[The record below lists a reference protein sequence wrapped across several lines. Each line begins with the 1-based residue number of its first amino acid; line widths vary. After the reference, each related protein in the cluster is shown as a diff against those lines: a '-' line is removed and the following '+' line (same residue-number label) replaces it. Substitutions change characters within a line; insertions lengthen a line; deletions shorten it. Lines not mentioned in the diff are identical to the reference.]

1 MSRLF
6 SDRSRGSS
14 RRHGSS
20 SSSVIHD
27 TTTITTS
34 AAAASTSAATTSIT
48 MPVYPIDEIPSPFGD
63 LGLQLSESELRV
75 TAYEILIG
83 SCRSTGGKP
92 LTYISQSEKGV
103 DRSASL
109 STATSLH
116 RSITSTAV
124 SKFKKA
130 LGLKSSSSARKRII
144 GGDESANQG
153 RATSGLTVGELIRIQ
168 MRISEQVDSRI
179 RRALLRITSGQL
191 GRRIE
196 SMVLPLELFQQ
207 LKALDFQNN
216 EEHMAW
222 QRRYLKVLEIGLLLH
237 PRLPLEKADD
247 APKRFRQIVR
257 GAMEKPIDAGR
268 NFEIIQDLRSIV
280 LSLACRSFGES
291 VPGMCHWAD
300 GFPLNLRLYQTL
312 LEACF
317 DANDAT
323 SIIEEV
329 DEVLEHVKKTW
340 VVLGMNQMLHNLCFS
355 WVLFNRYVA
364 TGQVGSDLLSASK
377 SLLAEVEDDVESYK
391 DPIYSRI
398 LSTTLSSILVSTER
412 KLLAYRNDF
421 HSDNIECMQS
431 LVSIAVLSSELLQNN
446 QHDWKTIEVDVAYNK
461 VDNYIRSS
469 LRTAF
474 SKKMEKVKSTIKNQK
489 NPPHV
494 LSVLAQEV
502 SELAF
507 DEKAMF
513 SPIFKEWHPHA
524 AGVAVSTI
532 HSCYGKELKKFISG
546 IDELTPNAIEVLNA
560 ADKLEKDLV
569 QIAVGD
575 SVDSEDG
582 GKSIIREM
590 PPYEAETLIANLV
603 KTWISTRVDRLKEW
617 IGRFLQQE
625 VWNPRANKEHVAPS
639 VVEVLRIV
647 DESFE
652 AFFLLSIP
660 QHASLLPDLMTGLD
674 KCLQQYILE
683 AKSGCGSRSTYI
695 PALPALTRCSKGSKF
710 GVFKKKEKLQAGQG
724 RTQFGITNA
733 SNSLSIPQLCVCIN
747 SLHHVRT
754 ELEVQ
759 ERRAVARLK
768 NLEPHYTDA
777 VRNLAGKWF
786 ELSASL
792 CVEGIKQLSEATA
805 YKVVFHDLSQFLW
818 DGLYIGEVASSRIE
832 PFLQELEQYLETI
845 SSTVVHDRVR
855 TRMIT
860 DVMKAS
866 FDGFLLVLL
875 AGGPSRAFVKQ
886 DSEMIEED
894 FKFLTDLFWS
904 NGDGL
909 PADLISKHSGIVN
922 GVIDLFRS
930 DSESLIEQ
938 FKYVMVES
946 HGVQAKSRLPL
957 PPTSGHWEPTEPNT
971 LLRVLCYR
979 NDEIAAK
986 FLKKTYNLPK
996 KL

>member
-1 MSRLF
+1 MSRFF

-14 RRHGSS
+14 RRHASTS
-20 SSSVIHD
+20 TSSSVIVD
-27 TTTITTS
+27 TTTTTTS
-34 AAAASTSAATTSIT
+34 AAAASTSAGTTSIT

-63 LGLQLSESELRV
+63 LGLQLSETELRV

-83 SCRSTGGKP
+83 SCRSTGSKP
-92 LTYISQSEKGV
+92 LTYISQSERGV
-103 DRSASL
+103 DRSPSL
-109 STATSLH
+109 STVASLH
-116 RSITSTAV
+116 RSLTSTAA
-124 SKFKKA
+124 SKFKKT
-130 LGLKSSSSARKRII
+130 LGLKSSSSAKKRIV
-144 GGDESANQG
+144 GGDESGNQG
-153 RATSGLTVGELIRIQ
+153 RAKLGLTVGELIRIQ
-168 MRISEQVDSRI
+168 MRISEQIDSRI
-179 RRALLRITSGQL
+179 RRALLRITAGQL

-222 QRRYLKVLEIGLLLH
+222 QKRYLKILEVGLLLH
-237 PRLPLEKADD
+237 PHMPLEKTDD
-247 APKRFRQIVR
+247 APKRFRQIAR

-268 NFEIIQDLRSIV
+268 NFDTIQELRSIV
-280 LSLACRSFGES
+280 LSLACRSFGAS
-291 VPGMCHWAD
+291 APGTCHWAD

-317 DANDAT
+317 DANDST

-329 DEVLEHVKKTW
+329 DEVLEQIKKTW
-340 VVLGMNQMLHNLCFS
+340 AVLGMNQMLHNLCFS
-355 WVLFNRYVA
+355 WVLFNRYVS
-364 TGQVGSDLLSASK
+364 TGQVESDLLHASK
-377 SLLAEVEDDVESYK
+377 SLLAEVEENIEFFQ

-398 LSTTLSSILVSTER
+398 LNTTLNSILVWTER

-431 LVSIAVLSSELLQNN
+431 LVSIAVLSSELLE
-446 QHDWKTIEVDVAYNK
+446 DEIDVAYNK
-461 VDNYIRSS
+461 IDNYIRSS

-474 SKKMEKVKSTIKNQK
+474 SKKMEKVKSSKFSTKNQK
-489 NPPHV
+489 SSPHV
-494 LSVLAQEV
+494 LSVLAQDV

-513 SPIFKEWHPHA
+513 SPILKEWHSHA
-524 AGVAVSTI
+524 AGVAMLTL
-532 HSCYGKELKKFISG
+532 HSCYGKELKIFISG
-546 IDELTPNAIEVLNA
+546 IDELTPDAIEVLNA

-569 QIAVGD
+569 QIAVRD

-582 GKSIIREM
+582 GKSIIQEM
-590 PPYEAETLIANLV
+590 PPYEAEALIANLV

-625 VWNPRANKEHVAPS
+625 VWNPHANKEHIAPS

-652 AFFLLSIP
+652 AFFLLPIP
-660 QHASLLPDLMTGLD
+660 QHSLLLPDLLMGLD
-674 KCLQQYILE
+674 KCLQQYILKT
-683 AKSGCGSRSTYI
+683 KSGCGSRSTYI
-695 PALPALTRCSKGSKF
+695 PALPALTRCSKRSKF

-724 RTQFGITNA
+724 RTQFGITSAN
-733 SNSLSIPQLCVCIN
+733 NSLSIPQLCVCIN
-747 SLHHVRT
+747 SLHHIRS

-759 ERRAVARLK
+759 ERKAVVRLK

-777 VRNLAGKWF
+777 IRNQVGKWF
-786 ELSASL
+786 ELSSSL
-792 CVEGIKQLSEATA
+792 CVEGIRQLCEATG
-805 YKVVFHDLSQFLW
+805 YKAVFHDLSQFLW
-818 DGLYIGEVASSRIE
+818 DGLYIGEVTSSRIE
-832 PFLQELEQYLETI
+832 LFLQELEKYLETI

-855 TRMIT
+855 TRVIT

-875 AGGPSRAFVKQ
+875 AGGPSRTFIREDA
-886 DSEMIEED
+886 ELIEED

-909 PADLISKHSGIVN
+909 PADLISKHAGSVKR
-922 GVIDLFRS
+922 VLDLFHS
-930 DSESLIEQ
+930 DSESLIDQ

-946 HGVQAKSRLPL
+946 HSMQAKSRLPL
-957 PPTSGHWEPTEPNT
+957 PPTSGLWEPTEPNT